1 MKLRNK
7 LWFGMGAAFLALFS
21 LFEWTDYQASRA
33 NILEELREQANIL
46 NGVLMATRRTYQQVF
61 LTSGMALDER
71 TLDFLPAHTMGEISK
86 NFRQQMRNGMTFNN
100 VSDRPRNPANMVD
113 AVELD
118 AIAHF
123 RAAPKDKERFVP
135 FTAADGA
142 AYYHYSAPIWIEPH
156 CLKCHGDPDQAPKVV
171 SSRYPNAYGYQVG
184 DLRGLISIK
193 LPAADVKRRVM
204 DVWRQHLLQHLLL
217 MLAAFASVA
226 VLTQIFVI
234 DKLKRIRQAAEKLA
248 NGDAGAR
255 AGLSGRDELA
265 ALSQAFDG
273 MAGAMTGRE
282 KALQEREN
290 LVHLLLESTAE
301 AIFGVDT
308 EGLCIFANQT
318 CARMLGYA
326 NKGELLGRQ
335 MHDLVHHTHA
345 DGCPYVDADC
355 PVQRTFMAGQAV
367 HVHNEVFWRGDGASI
382 PVEYWSYPMRRDGH
396 VIGAVITFFDLTER
410 LQAEAKSRLA
420 ATVFESTHEGVIIA
434 DADGCIV
441 AVNQAF
447 TRVTGY
453 TEAEAIGRKPSLL
466 QSGRHG
472 PDFYAAIWLALEEA
486 GHWQGEIWNR
496 RKNGE
501 LYPELL
507 SISAVRDRRG
517 AVCNYVG
524 IFTDISQ
531 LKESEAKLSH
541 LAHYDPLTGL
551 PNRLLLSSRLQHAI
565 EQAQRQDYR
574 LAVLFLDLDRFK
586 NVNDSLG
593 HQVGD
598 ELLRAVTERL
608 GQRLRAE
615 DTLARLGG
623 DEFVVLLERL
633 REPRDAALVARI
645 MLDALTEP
653 FVLARG
659 HEVYIGASIG
669 ISLYPD
675 DGQEV
680 AQLIQHADVAMYQ
693 AKDQGRNAYGFYT
706 QTLTENANQ
715 RLAME
720 TKLRRAL
727 ERDEFVL
734 HYQPQ
739 ANLFDGDL
747 IGAEVLIRWRHDGD
761 GLIPPN
767 QFIPLAEETGLII
780 PLGEWVLRQSCA
792 QWAKWRTEGRS
803 PPTLAVNISP
813 RQFRQQD
820 LARTVERIL
829 AETGMPASALELELT
844 EGALMHQ
851 GVGAEA
857 TLRELKRLGISLA
870 IDDFGTG
877 YSSLAYLKR
886 FPIDRLKIDQSFV
899 RDISV
904 DTNDRE
910 LVSTIIAMGRN
921 LNLQVLAEGV
931 ETQEQLVFL
940 TDKGCDAY
948 QGYLFG
954 RPMSAEAFSALL
966 DARPKMEKA
975 P

>member
-7 LWFGMGAAFLALFS
+7 LWLGMGAAFLALFT
-21 LFEWTDYQASRA
+21 LFEWNDYQASRA

-46 NGVLMATRRTYQQVF
+46 NSVLIATRRTYQRV
-61 LTSGMALDER
+61 LLSSGVAIDDR
-71 TLDFLPAHTMGEISK
+71 TLDFLPAHTMSEISR
-86 NFRQQMRNGMTFNN
+86 NFRLQMRNGMTFNN
-100 VSDRPRNPANMVD
+100 VSDRPRNPANMAD
-113 AVELD
+113 AVELE

-123 RAAPKDKERFVP
+123 RASPKDTERFVP
-135 FTAADGA
+135 FTAANGA
-142 AYYHYSAPIWIEPH
+142 AYYHYAAPIWIEPQ
-156 CLKCHGDPDQAPKVV
+156 CLKCHGDPSRAPKAV
-171 SSRYPNAYGYQVG
+171 SARYPDAYGYKVG

-193 LPAADVKRRVM
+193 LPAAVVEQRVM
-204 DVWRQHLLQHLLL
+204 GVWREHMIQHLLL

-226 VLTQIFVI
+226 VLTQMFVI
-234 DKLKRIRQAAEKLA
+234 HKLKRIRQAADKLA
-248 NGDAGAR
+248 DGDAGAR
-255 AGLSGRDELA
+255 AGLPGRDELA
-265 ALSQAFDG
+265 ALGQAFDG
-273 MAGAMTGRE
+273 MAGAMSGRE
-282 KALQEREN
+282 KALRERED
-290 LVHLLLESTAE
+290 LVRLLLESTAE
-301 AIFGVDT
+301 AIYGVDPS
-308 EGLCIFANQT
+308 GHCIFANQT
-318 CARMLGYA
+318 CARMLGYRDT
-326 NKGELLGRQ
+326 NELLGRQ
-335 MHDLVHHTHA
+335 MHELAHHTRA
-345 DGCPYVDADC
+345 DGSPYADADC
-355 PVQRTFMAGQAV
+355 PVQRTFSVGQAI
-367 HVHNEVFWRGDGASI
+367 HVHNEVFWREDGASF
-382 PVEYWSYPMRRDGH
+382 PVEYWSYPMRRDGKI
-396 VIGAVITFFDLTER
+396 VGAVVTFFDLTER

-434 DADGCIV
+434 DAQGLIV

-453 TEAEAIGRKPSLL
+453 TEEESIGRRPSML
-466 QSGRHG
+466 QSGRHD
-472 PDFYAAIWLALEEA
+472 PDFYAAIWQALAEA

-507 SISAVRDRRG
+507 SISAVRDQRG
-517 AVCNYVG
+517 EVCNYVG

-565 EQAQRQDYR
+565 EQALRQEYR

-633 REPRDAALVARI
+633 HEPRDAALVART
-645 MLDALTEP
+645 MLDALAEP

-675 DGQEV
+675 DGLEV

-715 RLAME
+715 RLELE

-727 ERDEFVL
+727 ERNEFVL

-739 ANLFDGDL
+739 VNLSDGRL
-747 IGAEVLIRWRHDGD
+747 IGAEVLVRWRHNDD

-780 PLGEWVLRQSCA
+780 PLGEWVLREACT
-792 QWAKWRTEGRS
+792 QWARWRAQGCS
-803 PPTLAVNISP
+803 PISLAVNISP

-820 LARTVERIL
+820 LVQMVERIL

-851 GVGAEA
+851 GVGAET

-904 DTNDRE
+904 DSNDRE

-931 ETQEQLVFL
+931 ETEEQLAFL

-948 QGYLFG
+948 QGYLYG
-954 RPMSAEAFSALL
+954 RPLPVEAFSAMLV
-966 DARPKMEKA
+966 ARPETKKA